1 MGSFSPTQTGESRVF
16 ILEGRARSD
25 HSPSYMSSVKAGS
38 ITKNFGD
45 VETIEVPDPNQF
57 DEFIEIGTIKG
68 AEERTTV
75 TLTGR
80 YARDIKSELLKMA
93 NKKCAVD
100 VQINLGVCTDP
111 SDYNTFNKKLV
122 LEDARLT
129 SWNTEDIGALA
140 SDERASVDESVDIS
154 AANVYEVVQL
164 SFGERALDTVT
175 NEVIDVIICDTQSCG
190 DCDVESTGYDNIF
203 ALTVTAGGS
212 PSTPSDIVFSTDG
225 GVTWFAHDIESL
237 TTNEGTALGCL
248 GAYIFAL
255 SDDTESL
262 HYALKSEFDGPTDPV
277 FTENAT
283 GFVGGGGPRAVD
295 TGVSKAFIVGSGGYI
310 YSSSDVTS
318 GVTVLDAGAI
328 YTDNYLDVSAFSD
341 EFVVAVG
348 VSGRIVKTENGAS
361 WAAVTPSPVGVGID
375 LNAILVI
382 TKSHWIIGANNG
394 NIWYTVNGGTTWT
407 AKTFAGSG
415 TGVVRDIVMST
426 ESVLYLSHDTTTP
439 RGRILR
445 STNGG
450 YDWVVLPEGSG
461 VLPASDQINA
471 LAANKHNADF
481 VVGVG
486 LADDAADGFIVVGTE

>member
-1 MGSFSPTQTGESRVF
+1 
-16 ILEGRARSD
+16 
-25 HSPSYMSSVKAGS
+25 MSSVKAGS
-38 ITKNFGD
+38 ITKAFGD

-57 DEFIEIGTIKG
+57 DEFVEVGTIKG

-100 VQINLGVCTDP
+100 VQVNLGACTDP
-111 SDYNTFNKKLV
+111 SDYNTFQKKLI

-154 AANVYEVVQL
+154 AAAVYEIVQL
-164 SFGERALDTVT
+164 SFSSRALDIVT
-175 NEVIDVIICDTQSCG
+175 NEVIDVVICDTQSCG
-190 DCDVESTGYDNIF
+190 DCEDESTGYDKIF

-212 PSTPSDIVFSTDG
+212 PSTPSDVVFSIDG
-225 GVTWFAHDIESL
+225 GTTWYAHDIETL
-237 TTNEGTALGCL
+237 TTSEADALGCL
-248 GAYIFAL
+248 GAYLFAV
-255 SDDTESL
+255 SDATESA

-277 FTENAT
+277 FTEVTT
-283 GFVGGGGPRAVD
+283 GFVSGGGPLAVD
-295 TGVSKAFIVGSGGYI
+295 TGVSKAFIVGTGGYI
-310 YSSSDVTS
+310 YSSDDITS
-318 GVTVLDAGAI
+318 GVTVLDAGAV
-328 YTDNYLDVSAFSD
+328 YTDNYLAVSAFSD
-341 EFVVAVG
+341 EFAVAVG
-348 VSGRIVKTENGAS
+348 VNGRIVKTENGTN
-361 WAAVTPSPVGVGID
+361 WAAVTPSPVAVGIN

-382 TKSHWIIGANNG
+382 SKTHWIIGTSDG

-407 AKTFAGSG
+407 AKTFSGSG
-415 TGVVRDIVMST
+415 SGVVRDIVMST

-445 STNGG
+445 SSNGG

-471 LAANKHNADF
+471 LAASAHNSDF
-481 VVGVG
+481 IVGVG
-486 LADDAADGFIVVGTE
+486 LADDGSDGYIVVGTE